1 MQSALDAPEATDG
14 SNASNAADGSN
25 ASNAADGSNAPNA
38 ADGSNA
44 PNAAEATPVDGPLEA
59 TVSTTTSSGVTLVRV
74 ELQSTVDADLRVR
87 IANGLDGPV
96 LPPRPEGVPAA
107 GWDAEGFR
115 GVVPASGRLGVGYAC
130 PVSTSGARRS
140 ADHGTTRER
149 TATAGESDAVS
160 VELLGPADEAGAES
174 ASVEATIRS
183 LGRARPPQ
191 DAVPIGAGA
200 RSPETTASDGTHGS
214 TDETDAGPWATD
226 ATNTEPRAA
235 DAVPVAV
242 DDWFDEVE
250 SRVGVADRLTDA
262 SAEEATAVLAAR
274 GGVDALSDLPEA
286 VAADESA
293 LRAVAARADALA
305 DRAATTNA
313 APVVASLSAAAN
325 GDRPTTP
332 TSRIGVDR

>member
-1 MQSALDAPEATDG
+1 MYERATRARVQSALNASKGTDG
-14 SNASNAADGSN
+14 PHVS
-25 ASNAADGSNAPNA
+25 
-38 ADGSNA
+38 
-44 PNAAEATPVDGPLEA
+44 NAAEATPVDEPLEI
-59 TVSTTTSSGVTLVRV
+59 TVSTTTRSGVTLVHV
-74 ELQSTVDADLRVR
+74 ELESTVDADLRVR

-130 PVSTSGARRS
+130 PVSTPETRRS
-140 ADHGTTRER
+140 VDHGTTRER
-149 TATAGESDAVS
+149 TDTEGESDAVS
-160 VELLGPADEAGAES
+160 VELLGPADGAGAES

-191 DAVPIGAGA
+191 DAVPVGVGA
-200 RSPETTASDGTHGS
+200 RSPETTASDGTHRS
-214 TDETDAGPWATD
+214 ADETDAGPWATD

-242 DDWFDEVE
+242 ADWFDGVE
-250 SRVGVADRLTDA
+250 SRVAVAERLTDA

-274 GGVDALSDLPEA
+274 GGVDALSGLPEA
-286 VAADESA
+286 VAADEYA

-325 GDRPTTP
+325 GDRPATP